1 MKTITTLT
9 FSLLMTGGLLA
20 QIGERLSISV
30 QGGHQYDLYLPAQDA
45 NLEGVPVDDMR
56 GLYTDQDNFDYNFG
70 LNMGVAL
77 SPVFSLYGNYQ
88 YGVLSG
94 SNDIGEYYQTDFMQY
109 GLGLRFLFHNLT
121 RRSAG
126 LKKWTFVPY
135 AGLNLTDFTAK
146 RYLLND
152 QSLISTVEGKQD
164 IAANAGLELAYNLNR
179 NWSILLKT
187 GYNWVNNDGLDGYD
201 YGTGQDQ
208 FLRSNLGIRYKFT
221 GKRKAIKL
229 VGGRKVE
236 APVYNLSD
244 RPVVNDEL
252 AQSTGSL
259 EAQQDSLENALG
271 SLKKELSQEVL
282 RRIEKVERQGRMRQA
297 TIDSLKARDRE
308 IFASAHKAFVYFPI
322 ESDRIGAKGKKTVF
336 KFIEALKATNYWQ
349 KGEISLE
356 VLGYT
361 DERGPEDYNAEL
373 RKRRAAAVAELL
385 RNYIKGNIKIE
396 QKQVSYDFK
405 EDRFLD
411 RRVEIRVRF

>member
-9 FSLLMTGGLLA
+9 LSLLITGGVMA
-20 QIGERLSISV
+20 QLGERLSISV

-56 GLYTDQDNFDYNFG
+56 GLYGNQDKFDYNLG
-70 LNMGVAL
+70 INMGVAL
-77 SPVFSLYGNYQ
+77 SPVFTLYGNYQ
-88 YGVLSG
+88 YGLLSG

-109 GLGLRFLFHNLT
+109 GLGMRFMFHNLT

-126 LKKWTFVPY
+126 LKKWNVVPY
-135 AGLNLTDFTAK
+135 AGISLIDFTAQ
-146 RYLLND
+146 RFLSND

-164 IAANAGLELAYNLNR
+164 ISANLGLEVAYNLNR
-179 NWSILLKT
+179 NWAIFLNS

-208 FLRSNLGIRYKFT
+208 FLRNNLGLRYKFT

-244 RPVVNDEL
+244 RPVVNEEL
-252 AQSTGSL
+252 ASTANAM
-259 EAQQDSLENALG
+259 EAQQDSLEMSLEN
-271 SLKKELSQEVL
+271 LKKDLSQKVL
-282 RRIEKVERQGRMRQA
+282 ARIEKVEQQMALRQA
-297 TIDSLKARDRE
+297 TLDSLKARDQE
-308 IFASAHKAFVYFPI
+308 IFASAHKAYVYFPI
-322 ESDRIGAKGKKTVF
+322 ESDRIGPKGKKALF
-336 KFIEALKATNYWQ
+336 QFIEALKPTEYWQ
-349 KGEISLE
+349 NEELTLE
-356 VLGYT
+356 VVGYT

-373 RKRRAAAVAELL
+373 RQRRASAVAELL
-385 RNYIKGNIKIE
+385 QTYINNNIPIE
-396 QKQVSYDFK
+396 QQQVSYDFN
-405 EDRFLD
+405 EDRYLD